1 MCTRVKFIIAMQQA
15 AEVLKSE
22 SGQQNLR
29 LKKPRKNDGL
39 LIINNLSILPLFTK
53 RTTTKS

>member
-15 AEVLKSE
+15 AAVLKSE
-22 SGQQNLR
+22 SGQQNFHL
-29 LKKPRKNDGL
+29 LENDGL